1 MDFEIDDTTK
11 DPLQEI
17 MEKYPSAT
25 VMSAMQPPNLAGLNT
40 ARGLQMDANALTAA
54 GLNSF
59 TSSANTANTATTGGN
74 PITAADILSLPL
86 TEEAKER
93 IARENAVYDAL
104 VALRIALDNQDS
116 GIEIQRNHNREIDEI
131 NAAYENGEIDW
142 EERKNRLANAQA
154 WADQRVK
161 NNLNATTELTN
172 AQQAVQDLGITRT
185 EISDWDAAYSP
196 SNPISP
202 RLGTGA
208 TLWEKAGDVGSDVLS
223 GIAEATDW
231 TGEALGS
238 VLGIGDPD
246 QFGPTVPNLGVGWQW
261 GATGKQTPVQIGT
274 AKDGTP
280 IVIYMPGGG
289 FLGGATGAA
298 QQGGGLFDILK
309 GGLAGGGWL

>member
-11 DPLQEI
+11 DPLEEI
-17 MEKYPSAT
+17 MKEYPSAT

-40 ARGLQMDANALTAA
+40 ARGLQMDANALAAA

-142 EERKNRLANAQA
+142 EERENRLANAQA

-172 AQQAVQDLGITRT
+172 AQQA
-185 EISDWDAAYSP
+185 
-196 SNPISP
+196 
-202 RLGTGA
+202 
-208 TLWEKAGDVGSDVLS
+208 GS
-223 GIAEATDW
+223 
-231 TGEALGS
+231 
-238 VLGIGDPD
+238 
-246 QFGPTVPNLGVGWQW
+246 
-261 GATGKQTPVQIGT
+261 
-274 AKDGTP
+274 
-280 IVIYMPGGG
+280 
-289 FLGGATGAA
+289 
-298 QQGGGLFDILK
+298 
-309 GGLAGGGWL
+309 